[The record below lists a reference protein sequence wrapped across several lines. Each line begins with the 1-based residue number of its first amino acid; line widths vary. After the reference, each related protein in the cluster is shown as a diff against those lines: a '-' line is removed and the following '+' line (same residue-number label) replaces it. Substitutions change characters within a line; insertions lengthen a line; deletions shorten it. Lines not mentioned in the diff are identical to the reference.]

1 MSLTRTRL
9 RVAVRVMGYY
19 NSVPLYRGHY
29 RHSPCKGA
37 GQTTSLLVVMIFLF
51 SDITSARLRAP

>member
-9 RVAVRVMGYY
+9 RVAVGVMGYY

-37 GQTTSLLVVMIFLF
+37 GQTTSLLVVMIRE
-51 SDITSARLRAP
+51 RLPAE